1 MIFEI
6 IWMILNLFDINDIQ
20 WLNYDSSNLK

>member
-6 IWMILNLFDINDIQ
+6 IWMILNLFGINDIQ